1 MPSAGLA
8 VIRGLVLGFER
19 YGGSRY
25 VWIRHTGDT
34 NGVDAEV
41 AVIGVTVIGELE
53 LDRGSTAAKV
63 FSKSGTAS
71 WAGNGMTAGRS
82 IHRRIHNVQLST
94 CRH

>member
-1 MPSAGLA
+1 MPSAVLA
-8 VIRGLVLGFER
+8 ITRGHVPGFER
-19 YGGSRY
+19 YGGGHY

-53 LDRGSTAAKV
+53 LDRGSTAARV
-63 FSKSGTAS
+63 FSESGTAS

-82 IHRRIHNVQLST
+82 IHHRVHNVQLST